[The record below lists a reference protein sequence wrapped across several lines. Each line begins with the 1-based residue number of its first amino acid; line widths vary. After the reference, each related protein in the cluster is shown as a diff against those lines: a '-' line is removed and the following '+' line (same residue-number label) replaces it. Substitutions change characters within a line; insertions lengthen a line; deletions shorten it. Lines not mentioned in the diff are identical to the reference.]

1 MRAFVVIHIGYWPS
15 VRSRWLDIGFYWTM
29 GKMGHLILWCSQSG
43 QRICFIALSWIYP
56 YKKET
61 YSITSFNKTGEKNNI
76 AITLRRKL
84 WTFKYN
90 CKWCYIGIWGNRNR
104 FSWKYINIY
113 LSLSQNIGNVFPIC
127 SLKRWFSFCPNI
139 YILSVGFLECWLSDG
154 FPQLSDIRQ

>member
-1 MRAFVVIHIGYWPS
+1 MGYWPS

-29 GKMGHLILWCSQSG
+29 GKVGHLTLWCSQSG
-43 QRICFIALSWIYP
+43 HSFASLPSHGFTHI
-56 YKKET
+56 KKKHT
-61 YSITSFNKTGEKNNI
+61 QSPHSTKLVRRI

-154 FPQLSDIRQ
+154 FPQLSDIR

>member
-1 MRAFVVIHIGYWPS
+1 MWGQDGWILAFIGPWARWVILFSGVANQDTGFASLPSHGFTHIKKKHTQSPHS
-15 VRSRWLDIGFYWTM
+15 TKLVRRT
-29 GKMGHLILWCSQSG
+29 
-43 QRICFIALSWIYP
+43 
-56 YKKET
+56 
-61 YSITSFNKTGEKNNI
+61 

-154 FPQLSDIRQ
+154 FPQLSDIR